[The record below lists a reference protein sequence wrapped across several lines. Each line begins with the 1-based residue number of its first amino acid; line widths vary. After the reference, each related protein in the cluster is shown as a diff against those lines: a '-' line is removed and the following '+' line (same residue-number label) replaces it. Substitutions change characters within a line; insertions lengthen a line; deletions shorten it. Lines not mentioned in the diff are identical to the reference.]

1 MRLVK
6 TEFYSLNKI
15 KKFNAT
21 YNLIIG
27 ERSNGKTYASLVE
40 GITNWYTSDKKE
52 QMGIIR
58 RWKEDITGKRASGIF
73 SAINNNNE
81 VAKITNGEYEG
92 VTYFSGRFYL
102 CNYDDTGKPLYNDKD
117 VLGHTFALTD
127 TEHNKSVSYPNITTI
142 IFDEFLTKYTY
153 LQDEFV
159 TFMNTIS
166 TIVRKRTDVK
176 IYMLGNTVNRYAP
189 YFKEMGLNH
198 IADMKQ
204 GDIDIYRYG
213 DSELTVA
220 VEYCK
225 TLQTDDKNDNN
236 FYFAFNNPKLEMIT
250 SGAWELDIYP
260 HIPEKYKPKDVI
272 FQYFI
277 EFDDKI
283 YHAEVVLLDDKTFTY
298 IHEKTTPIK
307 DDDTDLIY
315 SLEYNIKPN
324 YMRNI
329 LKPRNMI
336 HKRILWYYKHDLVF
350 YQDNE
355 VGDSISNYLKVCGG
369 VQR

>member
-6 TEFYSLNKI
+6 TEFYTLNKI

-58 RWKEDITGKRASGIF
+58 RWKEDITGKRAGGIF
-73 SAINNNNE
+73 SAINSNNE

-117 VLGHTFALTD
+117 ILGHTFALTD
-127 TEHNKSVSYPNITTI
+127 SEHNKSVSYPNITTI

-225 TLQTDDKNDNN
+225 TLQTDDENDNN

-307 DDDTDLIY
+307 DDDSDLIY
-315 SLEYNIKPN
+315 SLEYSIKPN

-369 VQR
+369 V